1 MTQAN
6 NAQGVANASIGIAKV
21 TSEVTNS
28 GAQELTSQTNALTPS
43 LLKHQTGI
51 RNIDGTN
58 RADRKAVM
66 AIRCGLVMSK

>member
-6 NAQGVANASIGIAKV
+6 NAQGIAKATNGIAKV

-28 GAQELTSQTNALTPS
+28 GAQKLTSQTNALSAS

-58 RADRKAVM
+58 RAERKAVM